1 MCCGPTAALRPWRG
15 LSQKLLILAAKSE
28 HRAAGGAGFI
38 GNIRYIQAPAAPT
51 LSARSQTAHGSIMQ
65 APQPR
70 ISGTRDYAGEDAVA
84 LQTVR
89 DAIEA
94 ALRRYAYAAID
105 PPILESALPFLNRSG
120 EDIRRQMYIFPDPG
134 GREVCLRPELTIPVC
149 RAYLRQLQA
158 VASPKGME
166 QEARLSYFGPAF
178 TYESASESHYRQ
190 FYQAGAEFIGA
201 PSREAADAEILAA
214 ALDCL
219 DATGLKEMAVEIGDV
234 DIRNAFIDNLPIS
247 ERSKTRIRRIALRN
261 QKGQRASNASAQEAA
276 ETTNEFGTLASLLA
290 SVEPGQAELLIR
302 EVFALADVRH
312 VGGRT
317 PEEIIER
324 LTSRTAQQTEPI
336 SAELIEGVMALLNI
350 RAKPEAAFKS
360 IRDHFRE
367 FKIAAVEPVLQRCER
382 RLRYF
387 SAYGRKPASLQFNVG
402 LRRGLEYYTGFMFEI
417 FAKDSLSTGHVCG
430 GGRYDNLLEGL
441 GAGAPIPAV
450 GFGIGLDRL
459 LLVLAKEQV
468 ASASAMRAPQALV
481 VAVHADDQEESIRVA
496 SLLRDADW
504 LVELESSQRDEKR
517 ALAYAA
523 KRKISYVIF
532 AGGEKSHK
540 GEVRIRRLSDHAEQR
555 VALASL
561 PAYAKAEKADASAGG
576 GS

>member
-1 MCCGPTAALRPWRG
+1 M
-15 LSQKLLILAAKSE
+15 
-28 HRAAGGAGFI
+28 
-38 GNIRYIQAPAAPT
+38 
-51 LSARSQTAHGSIMQ
+51 MQ

-84 LQTVR
+84 LQTAR

-158 VASPKGME
+158 AATPKAAE
-166 QEARLSYFGPAF
+166 REARLSYFGPAF
-178 TYESASESHYRQ
+178 TYESTSESHYRQ

-201 PSREAADAEILAA
+201 PSRETADAEILAA

-219 DATGLKEMAVEIGDV
+219 DATGLRETAVEIGDV
-234 DIRNAFIDNLPIS
+234 DIRNAFIENLPIS
-247 ERSKTRIRRIALRN
+247 ERSKTRIRRIALRS
-261 QKGQRASNASAQEAA
+261 QKDPRAAAVSAQEAA
-276 ETTNEFGTLASLLA
+276 ETTNEFGALASLLA
-290 SVEPGQAELLIR
+290 AVDPGQAALLIR

-317 PEEIIER
+317 PEEIVER

-336 SAELIEGVMALLNI
+336 SAELIEGVTALLNI

-360 IRDHFRE
+360 IRNHFKE
-367 FKIAAVEPVLQRCER
+367 FRIAAVEPVLERCET

-387 SAYGRKPASLQFNVG
+387 GAYGRMPASLQFNVG

-417 FAKDSLSTGHVCG
+417 FAKDSPSIGHVCG

-459 LLVLAKEQV
+459 LLVLVKGEVAR
-468 ASASAMRAPQALV
+468 ASALRAPQALV
-481 VAVHADDQEESIRVA
+481 VTVHADGQEDSIRVA
-496 SLLRDADW
+496 STLREAGW
-504 LVELESSQRDEKR
+504 SVEIESLQRDEKS

-523 KRKISYVIF
+523 KRKIPYAVF
-532 AGGEKSHK
+532 VGDEKSHK
-540 GEVRIRRLSDHAEQR
+540 GEVRIRRLSDRAEQR
-555 VALASL
+555 VTLSSL
-561 PAYAKAEKADASAGG
+561 PVFAKGENAGTLAG
-576 GS
+576 RRP